1 MQFTKVF
8 KGFYES
14 NGKKP
19 KLKLNEID
27 MKVVTY
33 EQARNFDSFVGYLAP
48 GYVLIDIDNKL
59 PGGEYDT
66 NKTESKILIEI
77 LDRLGITTPILET
90 DHGHHF
96 FFHTTDKTILANTG
110 VTTPIGVTVDYKT
123 GEKNGA
129 SCFKLEGRER
139 TLYLDCKEIAELPLF
154 LKYNK
159 RLEKKLEELK
169 NGIAD
174 NGRNNFLSSYKFL
187 LLKNG
192 YLEKEVYRILE
203 LINDYILYEPLEHK
217 ELGIIMREENI
228 GVDHKEL
235 ERESFYI
242 VGENGKAKLS
252 TEKVARYTVRENNI
266 IRIEKLLFGFNGR
279 HYEKIQ
285 RQDIKDYILNLIPSI
300 TIGQWRETIDKV
312 ESFAPKK
319 EATKG
324 YTTFKNGNINF
335 NDKKYQFTLEPHH
348 KDIITT
354 FLVPTDYIENI
365 DTNFVEKYLKELVC
379 KDDILYQNLIQY
391 IGYLFYPNNFLQECL
406 VIKGK
411 NRNGKS
417 TFLKFLVEMLGSNNI
432 SNVGLKQLTS
442 RFGASAIVGKAFNI
456 VDDISDEYIE
466 ISEKFK
472 QATTGDPIEIEE
484 KGKTP
489 YRYPLII
496 KMLFTCN
503 EIPKIKDPT
512 GANKRRMRPL
522 PFENCFCEER
532 HNLDPFLLEKLIT
545 EENKSAFLKLSILGL
560 KTLLISGGLM
570 KSDKIE
576 KLREEFDEENN
587 PIKLFIKDT
596 MYNEFKSM
604 FQFLNKKDVKEI
616 YASYEIWSCQNGYKA
631 LGSHSFMRQLKANIP
646 HLIHKRYHISQYAKG
661 YRYEFEEENVPSQKI
676 EMELKRY

>member
-19 KLKLNEID
+19 KLRLNDID
-27 MKVVTY
+27 RKVVTY
-33 EQARNFDSFVGYLAP
+33 EQAKHFDSFVGYLAP

-66 NKTESKILIEI
+66 NKTESKTLIEI
-77 LDRLGITTPILET
+77 LEKLGIKTPILET
-90 DHGHHF
+90 NHGHHF

-110 VTTPIGVTVDYKT
+110 VTTPIGITVDYKT

-129 SCFKLEGRER
+129 SCFKLNGVDR
-139 TLYLDCKEIAELPLF
+139 TLYQDCKEVAELPYF
-154 LKYNK
+154 LEYDK
-159 RLEKKLEELK
+159 RLGKKLEELK

-187 LLKNG
+187 LLKKG
-192 YLEKEVYRILE
+192 YQEKEVYQILE
-203 LINDYILYEPLEHK
+203 LINDHILYEPLEHK
-217 ELGIIMREENI
+217 ELGIIMRQEPI
-228 GVDHKEL
+228 
-235 ERESFYI
+235 ESDSEQLDRDNFYI
-242 VGENGKAKLS
+242 VGENGKTKLS
-252 TEKVARYTVRENNI
+252 TERVARYTVKENNI
-266 IRIEKLLFGFNGR
+266 IRIEKMLFYFNGR
-279 HYEKIQ
+279 YYEQIQ
-285 RQDIKDYILNLIPSI
+285 KQDIKDYILNLIPSI
-300 TIGQWRETIDKV
+300 TIGQWKESIDKV

-319 EATKG
+319 EVDKG

-335 NDKKYQFTLEPHH
+335 NDGGHQFTLEPHN

-354 FLVPTDYIENI
+354 FLVPTDYIKDI
-365 DTNFVEKYLKELVC
+365 DTNFVEKYLKGLVC
-379 KDDILYQNLIQY
+379 GDETLYQNLIQY

-406 VIKGK
+406 IIKGR

-417 TFLKFLVEMLGSNNI
+417 TFLKFLVEMLGSDNI

-466 ISEKFK
+466 VSEKFK

-522 PFENCFCEER
+522 PFENIFCEER

-545 EENKSAFLKLSILGL
+545 EKNKSAFLKLSILGL
-560 KTLLISGGLM
+560 QTLLICGGLM

-576 KLREEFDEENN
+576 MLREEFDEENN

-616 YASYEIWSCQNGYKA
+616 YSRYEIWSSQNGYKT
-631 LGSHSFMRQLKANIP
+631 LSSHSFMRQLKINIP
-646 HLIHKRYHISQYAKG
+646 HLITKRYAISQYDRG
-661 YRYEFEEENVPSQKI
+661 YRYEFDKEIFQ
-676 EMELKRY
+676 